1 MFKVIH
7 KDKNSKARLGKLTTA
22 HGQIDTPCFMPVGT
36 QGTVKTLSPQELK
49 DCGAQIILSNAYH
62 LFLRPGREVI
72 KKAGGLHNFI
82 SWSGPILTYSG
93 GYQIFSLA
101 LLRQINDAGAEFQSH
116 IDGLKHFLT
125 PEEVIRIQK
134 DLGSDIIMPLDECV
148 HYPCSKDQATVAM
161 RRTLDWAR
169 CSKEAQDNQALLFGI
184 VKGATYE
191 DLRQE
196 CSEQLQAIGFD
207 GYAIGGVSVGEPKNL
222 RYNIV
227 NFTLGF
233 LPQDK
238 PHYLMGVGIPEDII
252 GTVELGIDMFDC
264 VVPTR
269 YGRNGTAFTNDGKLV
284 IRNAPYV
291 VDFKPLD
298 KKCSCYTCRNFSRAY
313 LRHLFNTDEILGLRL
328 VSLHNVHFFL
338 ELMRKIREAIAQ
350 DRFIEFKKEF
360 LTNIS

>member
-1 MFKVIH
+1 
-7 KDKNSKARLGKLTTA
+7 
-22 HGQIDTPCFMPVGT
+22 
-36 QGTVKTLSPQELK
+36 
-49 DCGAQIILSNAYH
+49 
-62 LFLRPGREVI
+62 
-72 KKAGGLHNFI
+72 
-82 SWSGPILTYSG
+82 
-93 GYQIFSLA
+93 
-101 LLRQINDAGAEFQSH
+101 
-116 IDGLKHFLT
+116 
-125 PEEVIRIQK
+125 
-134 DLGSDIIMPLDECV
+134 
-148 HYPCSKDQATVAM
+148 
-161 RRTLDWAR
+161 
-169 CSKEAQDNQALLFGI
+169 
-184 VKGATYE
+184 
-191 DLRQE
+191 
-196 CSEQLQAIGFD
+196 
-207 GYAIGGVSVGEPKNL
+207 
-222 RYNIV
+222 V

-291 VDFKPLD
+291 EDFKPLD